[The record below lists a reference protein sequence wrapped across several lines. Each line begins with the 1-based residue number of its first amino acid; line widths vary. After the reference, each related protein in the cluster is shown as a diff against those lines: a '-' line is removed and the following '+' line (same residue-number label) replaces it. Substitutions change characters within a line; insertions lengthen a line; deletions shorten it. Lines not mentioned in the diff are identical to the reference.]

1 MPRPAHAPGRP
12 PEDDLLRWAAFAC
25 LSAAAALLWRGAPF
39 LTAAGMVC
47 GLTAVT
53 AASRLLIRRSRRL
66 GSPARSPRLGAHPHA
81 RRVGALPHAR
91 AHAPRNAGHTP
102 AG

>member
-25 LSAAAALLWRGAPF
+25 LPAAAALLWHGAPF
-39 LTAAGMVC
+39 LTAAGVVC
-47 GLTAVT
+47 GLAAVT
-53 AASRLLIRRSRRL
+53 AASHLLIR
-66 GSPARSPRLGAHPHA
+66 RSPRLGAHPHA
-81 RRVGALPHAR
+81 RRVGAPPHAR
-91 AHAPRNAGHTP
+91 AHAPRNAGQTP